1 MIDEILRVENVTKS
15 IDGVKRLNNI
25 NFNIFKGEI
34 LGLIPLNSHGK
45 NELISLLTQ
54 NLPMDIGRIYIDG
67 ELVNYYEHSNM
78 GINKV
83 EIIDSN
89 KRLVED
95 LTVADNITVLNR
107 DFKEMIIN
115 AELINQ
121 ETEELLL
128 SFGISLGCD
137 EFVSALNVFEKS
149 VIELIRAVRNKA
161 TLVIV
166 NEISSYLSTVELQ
179 KFQNLMRHCA
189 SRGTSFL
196 YIANHH
202 EEAFKICNRVSLME
216 DGSIVKVLDENEFS
230 NERIEPYIISFDLP
244 YNSAGTEMVG
254 GILEFKHIRSGT
266 LKDLSLSVEEGT
278 CLTLLD
284 LDNTVLD
291 SLILLMRGDVSPEK
305 GTVFLEGKSLLFKKG
320 EDFTDKGIAFIQEN
334 PKENMIFK
342 DMSYFDNLIFLLDRK
357 IKKSY
362 VSRRIKKSIREE
374 YYGYLGEDI
383 HALDLKHVRT
393 KSLYSLA
400 YYRIHLF
407 CPKVVFI
414 IQPFSNADMY
424 LRAHIITLINM
435 LKKRGIT
442 VVILAVSIQDS
453 LSVSDKLITIEKGSL
468 TREYE
473 SDDFYLFER

>member
-54 NLPMDIGRIYIDG
+54 NLPMDIGRIYIEG

-83 EIIDSN
+83 EIIDAN

-107 DFKEMIIN
+107 DFKEMIIDT
-115 AELINQ
+115 EQINQ

-137 EFVSALNVFEKS
+137 EYVSTLNVFEKS

-161 TLVIV
+161 ILVIV
-166 NEISSYLSTVELQ
+166 NEISNYLSTVELQ
-179 KFQNLMRHCA
+179 KFQNLMRYCA
-189 SRGTSFL
+189 SKGTSFL

-216 DGSIVKVLDENEFS
+216 DGSVVKVLDENEFS

-244 YNSAGTEMVG
+244 YNSAGTEMIG
-254 GILEFKHIRSGT
+254 GILEFKHIKSGT
-266 LKDLSLSVEEGT
+266 LKDLSLSVEEGS
-278 CLTLLD
+278 CLTILD

-291 SLILLMRGDVSPEK
+291 SLINLMRGEATPET
-305 GTVFLEGKSLLFKKG
+305 GSVLLEGKPLQFWSG
-320 EDFTDKGIAFIQEN
+320 EDFMDKGIAFIQEN

-342 DMSYFDNLIFLLDRK
+342 DLSYFDNLIFLLDRK

-362 VSRRIKKSIREE
+362 ISRKIKKSIREE

-383 HALDLKHVRT
+383 HALDLRQVRT

-407 CPKVVFI
+407 CPKLVFI

-453 LSVSDKLITIEKGSL
+453 LAVSDKLITIEKGSL